1 MIGVKW
7 EKLLG
12 ALLGLRTKLSAQLLV
27 SQGHTTLF
35 PGDRVGARVGKAV
48 QERRKGE
55 NKGLFTSQ
63 TALSIKAEP
72 TLHSGSRGFV

>member
-12 ALLGLRTKLSAQLLV
+12 ALLGLRTKLSAQFLV
-27 SQGHTTLF
+27 SKGHTTLF
-35 PGDRVGARVGKAV
+35 PGDRVGATVGKAG

-55 NKGLFTSQ
+55 SKRLSTSQ
-63 TALSIKAEP
+63 ITLSIETEP
-72 TLHSGSRGFV
+72 TVHSGSRGSV